1 MKITK
6 LFLTIIILVSI
17 LSAQFRYE
25 ETLFIPWGKGDT
37 NVAFRKA
44 PGGQYGPTSFNII
57 GDDVIILDA
66 QNQTVKIFKNK
77 MLENS
82 VKIPFYNAD
91 DILWENENNY
101 YILSENK
108 VHKMKQKSVMNSYST
123 ASGRIIISKIT
134 KDENG
139 QISLTTNKLTT
150 LKINSLQKGNSLIKI
165 NGIPDGISGQITAIR
180 KNSQTAEVKLADK
193 SSYQISVKDLGMIQ
207 YIGATP
213 EGFKY
218 FLIEQITQQVPL
230 KVARYIYLMNDDGEI
245 KAKLNLPSISF
256 SYIFKEFSVDE
267 NGNLF
272 QMISAK
278 DGIHII
284 EWKYENKFPKIV
296 PIIKYPEKFNQSYH
310 YNDFEYPFLETNPAL
325 KKKSKMTASV
335 TREDALTTA
344 DSYITCVWT
353 GSANNQTNGIE
364 TLSGASVE
372 TPSSNNGEWWI
383 IGPNTK
389 VPYQWGGYSLL
400 SEFES
405 GVQDG
410 QKAGDM
416 QTSGLDGNNAVN
428 YSDVEGVD
436 CSGYVSRCWTSGR
449 YSTSTFDQVSY
460 QLSKYDDLLPAD
472 AVNNAGSHIRLFV
485 ERNPSG
491 SLLMAEAAGSGWA
504 CRYASFEIISLSSYV
519 PIRYDNITG
528 GTTPK
533 PTLNSV
539 LLAGNNFNISWDCL
553 DTAST
558 SGYNIYRY
566 YEGGSWEKY
575 STVNS
580 STLVKTGSA
589 GDGVATFFN
598 VKSIEKGGSAESI
611 QTDTYGVQY
620 ASNNSEKFLIVDG
633 FDRTDGDYSS
643 LYHEFAKVFGMALG
657 TYKYSFNTVANEK
670 IISGVVNL
678 NDYDAVFWNLGDES
692 TADETFNSTEQTKVT
707 NYLKQGG
714 KLLVS
719 GSEIGWDLD
728 NKGSTENR
736 DFYNNYLKADY
747 VSDDSEDYSVY
758 GESGTVFD
766 GLTINFDDGT
776 HSVYNVNWPDVIN
789 TSGGSSVALRYN
801 SSEIAAVQ
809 FSGTVSGGTSTC
821 KIINM
826 GFPFETIY
834 TESERV
840 ALIGKVLNYFGFDD
854 TQSSV
859 PKQFELIGNYPNPF
873 NNSTVFKFYL
883 PSTGNVTIDV
893 YNVNGQRVA
902 TAYNGILNTGTN
914 NITFTSNNL
923 SSGIY
928 IYRIKTSS
936 NISQGKMMLIK

>member
-25 ETLFIPWGKGDT
+25 EKLFIPWGKGDT

-108 VHKMKQKSVMNSYST
+108 VHKMKQKSVINSYST

-193 SSYQISVKDLGMIQ
+193 SSYQIFVKDLGMIQ

-230 KVARYIYLMNDDGEI
+230 KVARYIYLMNDAGEM

-325 KKKSKMTASV
+325 KKKSKITASV
-335 TREDALTTA
+335 TRADALATA
-344 DSYITCVWT
+344 DSYIACMWT
-353 GSANNQTNGIE
+353 GSSSNQTNGIE
-364 TLSGASVE
+364 TINTVQVR
-372 TPSSNNGEWWI
+372 TPSSNNGYWWV
-383 IGPNTK
+383 IGSNTK
-389 VPYQWGGYSLL
+389 VPYKWGGFTSL
-400 SEFES
+400 SIFES
-405 GVQDG
+405 GITSG
-410 QKAGDM
+410 KKAGDNV
-416 QTSGLDGNNAVN
+416 TGSEISWGDT
-428 YSDVEGVD
+428 YTIGVD

-449 YSTSTFDQVSY
+449 YTTSTFYQVSY
-460 QLSKYDDLLPAD
+460 QLSSYDDLLPAD

-491 SLLMAEAAGSGWA
+491 SLLMAEAAGTGWA
-504 CRYASFEIISLSSYV
+504 CRYASFTISSLSSYA

-528 GTTPK
+528 GM
-533 PTLNSV
+533 TLNSV

-589 GDGVATFFN
+589 GDGVAIFFN

-633 FDRTDGDYSS
+633 FDRTSGDYSL
-643 LYHEFAKVFGMALG
+643 LYHEFAKVFGMALE
-657 TYKYSFNTVANEK
+657 TYKYSFNTVANEE
-670 IISGVVNL
+670 IISGTVNL

-692 TADETFNSTEQTKVT
+692 TADETFSSTEQTEVT

-714 KLLVS
+714 KLFVS

-728 NKGSTENR
+728 SQGNTE
-736 DFYNNYLKADY
+736 DKSFYNNYLKADY

-766 GLTINFDDGT
+766 GLTINFDNGT
-776 HSVYNVNWPDVIN
+776 HGVYNVNWPDVIN

-809 FSGTVSGGTSTC
+809 FSGTVSDGTSAC

-826 GFPFETIY
+826 GFPFGTIY

-859 PKQFELIGNYPNPF
+859 DNVVPKQFELIGNYPNPF

-883 PSTGNVTIDV
+883 PNTGNVTIDV

-902 TAYNGILNTGTN
+902 TAYNGICNEGTN
-914 NITFTSNNL
+914 NVSFTSDKL
-923 SSGIY
+923 ASGIY